1 MTKFTVLSG
10 ILASIAFTAFAAP
23 LSQPNISL
31 LQANKLTQ
39 AAITACQQKGYN
51 VSVTVV
57 DRSGITLAMQRMDN
71 AGPHTVDAS
80 YRKAWTALSTRTP
93 TGKVMENAQ
102 NNSGARHLS
111 DISGFLLLA
120 GGVPVKSGDNVIGAI
135 GVSGAPGGKQQGTY
149 SFFGEAISFQLFRL
163 KAIGLG

>member
-1 MTKFTVLSG
+1 MTKYAVLSG
-10 ILASIAFTAFAAP
+10 LLTCVTFTALAVP

-31 LQANKLTQ
+31 QQANKLTE

-51 VSVTVV
+51 VSVTIV
-57 DRSGITLAMQRMDN
+57 DRSGIILAMQKMDN

-93 TGKVMENAQ
+93 TGKVMENSQKNPGAQ
-102 NNSGARHLS
+102 HLS

-120 GGVPVKSGDNVIGAI
+120 GGVPIKSGDDVIGAI
-135 GVSGAPGGKQQGTY
+135 GVGGAPGGNLDE
-149 SFFGEAISFQLFRL
+149 SCALEAIGKNKDQ
-163 KAIGLG
+163 

>member
-1 MTKFTVLSG
+1 MTKYAVLSG
-10 ILASIAFTAFAAP
+10 LLTCVTFTAFAAP

-31 LQANKLTQ
+31 QQANKLTE

-51 VSVTVV
+51 VSVTIV
-57 DRSGITLAMQRMDN
+57 DRSGITLAMQKMDN

-93 TGKVMENAQ
+93 TGKVMENSQKNPGAQ
-102 NNSGARHLS
+102 HLS

-120 GGVPVKSGDNVIGAI
+120 GGVPIKSGDNVIGAI
-135 GVSGAPGGKQQGTY
+135 GVGGAPGGNLDE
-149 SFFGEAISFQLFRL
+149 SCALEAIEKTKDQ
-163 KAIGLG
+163 

>member
-1 MTKFTVLSG
+1 MTKYVVLSG
-10 ILASIAFTAFAAP
+10 LLACVSFAAFAAP

-31 LQANKLTQ
+31 QQANRITE

-80 YRKAWTALSTRTP
+80 YKKAWTALSTRTP

-102 NNSGARHLS
+102 KNPGAQHLS
-111 DISGFLLLA
+111 DIKGFLLLA
-120 GGVPVKSGDNVIGAI
+120 G
-135 GVSGAPGGKQQGTY
+135 
-149 SFFGEAISFQLFRL
+149 
-163 KAIGLG
+163 

>member
-31 LQANKLTQ
+31 QQANKLTES
-39 AAITACQQKGYN
+39 AITACQQKGYN

-71 AGPHTVDAS
+71 AGPHTIDAS

-135 GVSGAPGGKQQGTY
+135 GVGGAPGGNLDE
-149 SFFGEAISFQLFRL
+149 SCALEAIEKIKDQ
-163 KAIGLG
+163 